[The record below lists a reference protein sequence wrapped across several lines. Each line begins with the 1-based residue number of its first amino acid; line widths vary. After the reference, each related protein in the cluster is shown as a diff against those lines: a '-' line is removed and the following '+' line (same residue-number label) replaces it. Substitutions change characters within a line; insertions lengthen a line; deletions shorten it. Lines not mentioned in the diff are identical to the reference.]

1 MKSQGKNA
9 RIARK
14 LGFLIVFVSLCVAM
28 LSAQPY
34 VDAYSS
40 ATEQS
45 MKSMLTG
52 EAFKAAARAIEAGSS
67 DLANLATSKAP
78 GYKAPKS
85 YLAHV
90 MSTNP
95 DGSVGISTISQ
106 WRYIVSDSGKDHVVL
121 QLTWGQNAL
130 NLAEVGKRGSL
141 FIPGGSVEGKNY
153 RFLIHLKTVKVEE
166 LKYSDEAFNAGLFN
180 AYYSG
185 APAKKSQYTITCEVL
200 AIEDVGNSV
209 KLGLQMP

>member
-1 MKSQGKNA
+1 MKS
-9 RIARK
+9 
-14 LGFLIVFVSLCVAM
+14 LGRGAGVVPKFSFLVVFAVLCTAM

-40 ATEQS
+40 ATEQA

-52 EAFKAAARAIEAGSS
+52 DAFEAAAKAIEAGSA
-67 DLANLATSKAP
+67 DLANLATAKAP

-90 MSTNP
+90 MSANP

-106 WRYIVSDSGKDHVVL
+106 WRYIVSDSGKDHVIL
-121 QLTWGQNAL
+121 QLTWGQNAI

-141 FIPGGSVEGKNY
+141 FIPGVSVDGKSY
-153 RFLIHLKTVKVEE
+153 RFLIHLKAVNIDEM
-166 LKYSDEAFNAGLFN
+166 KYSDEAFNAGLFN
-180 AYYSG
+180 SYYSG
-185 APAKKSQYTITCEVL
+185 APGKKTQYTITCEVL